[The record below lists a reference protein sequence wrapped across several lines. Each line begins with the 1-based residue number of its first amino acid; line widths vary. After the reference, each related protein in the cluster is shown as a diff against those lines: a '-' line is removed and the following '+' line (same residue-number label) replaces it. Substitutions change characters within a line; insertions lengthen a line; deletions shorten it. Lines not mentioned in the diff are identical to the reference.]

1 MYIFFEFKYLNDNF
15 FLGVL
20 PAPIHSL
27 EHGPGGQNGWKQIKL
42 FALWKPYIL
51 AAVHLYPTNQLLV
64 EYPKTPP
71 PPPFPFSPGEKG
83 KFLFSKTIVEYHT
96 FFMFFFVKIAFKLQ
110 APFPIE
116 RLKRTLLHTQH
127 ILIVAGDFSQN
138 ICIGSKLYVKRYET
152 GFSFI

>member
-1 MYIFFEFKYLNDNF
+1 MKDVYSRS
-15 FLGVL
+15 GSPL
-20 PAPIHSL
+20 PNYSTI
-27 EHGPGGQNGWKQIKL
+27 GR
-42 FALWKPYIL
+42 
-51 AAVHLYPTNQLLV
+51 V
-64 EYPKTPP
+64 PKDP
-71 PPPFPFSPGEKG
+71 PPPFSSSPGEKG

-96 FFMFFFVKIAFKLQ
+96 FFMFLFQKSAFKLQ

-127 ILIVAGDFSQN
+127 ILIVGGDFSQN